1 MRKIR
6 SVHTSFED
14 DVPSAMLGVTNLAD
28 VMLVLAVGI
37 MLALVINWNI
47 DVSSS
52 TGSASQAPSSEQMEE
67 VEVSD
72 QSIDLGSAED
82 IESNPDLEIRGTV
95 YVDKTTGKMY
105 MIDTD

>member
-6 SVHTSFED
+6 SVHKSFED
-14 DVPSAMLGVTNLAD
+14 DVPNAMLGVTNLAD

-37 MLALVINWNI
+37 MLALVINWHI
-47 DVSSS
+47 DVGSS
-52 TGSASQAPSSEQMEE
+52 TGSAPQTASPEQMEE

-72 QSIDLGSAED
+72 QSIDLGSTED
-82 IESNPDLEIRGTV
+82 IESNPDLEVRGTV
-95 YVDKTTGKMY
+95 YVDRNTGKMY